1 MIGLHDT
8 RAGTVS
14 LPQPM
19 GTYGGDSRRLQL
31 SISHVVSSLNVG
43 GMEHVVLRLAIA
55 QKSQGHNVSVVALK
69 GGPLAIELE
78 KAGVQTVVLGGGRVA
93 KSIRIARHFL
103 SAKPDVVH
111 AHNPT
116 SLHYAVLSKF
126 ISKSVIVVTVHGD
139 QQTLA
144 RTGSSLEWS
153 LVASVVAVS
162 NAAKVTLR
170 LPCDQKKLTV
180 IHNGIAP
187 VVAQRDRRE
196 PTRRELGIETSFA
209 GALVARIDGRKGHV
223 TLLRSLKILK
233 DEGFRIAVLMIGDG
247 RELPA
252 LEELGDELSLGPET
266 VQFMGSRLDVDRLLE
281 AVDFFVL
288 PSETEGLPMSVLEA
302 MAHGLPIVASRIGGL
317 PELIRDEEEGLLVPP
332 GHAPALAA
340 AIRRL
345 YERPLLRDKLGRAAL
360 ARATNEFSLAA
371 TVQNYD
377 KLYRGVIAS

>member
-1 MIGLHDT
+1 
-8 RAGTVS
+8 
-14 LPQPM
+14 
-19 GTYGGDSRRLQL
+19 
-31 SISHVVSSLNVG
+31 
-43 GMEHVVLRLAIA
+43 MEHVVLRLAIA